1 MLPKSWNDITVRQ
14 YQELRQLGKTPADSV
29 TERYIETILT
39 LTDLPLDEVE
49 EYNMRKLLSIVN
61 QLKFVRTEPSH
72 KYAKKIGNYSLLPF
86 NKITWGAFI
95 DLEFYISKDY
105 IEYLD
110 VIVAILLRQTKQN
123 DWNIL
128 KYEPYEYNPKD
139 RGGELLNAP
148 ITSIYGIVH
157 EYLNYRNDLI
167 NNKYSELFSVGDDE
181 DEDLD
186 GKDLAEYN
194 KRKNEE
200 KVFNK
205 WAYESITYDL
215 ADGNLTEMDNI
226 LDKSLIY
233 VLNILSMKTET
244 KR

>member
-1 MLPKSWNDITVRQ
+1 MAI
-14 YQELRQLGKTPADSV
+14 
-29 TERYIETILT
+29 IEKVQVI
-39 LTDLPLDEVE
+39 VE
-49 EYNMRKLLSIVN
+49 SLFMRKGID
-61 QLKFVRTEPSH
+61 QARAAMGKFRTI
-72 KYAKKIGNYSLLPF
+72 AK
-86 NKITWGAFI
+86 
-95 DLEFYISKDY
+95 
-105 IEYLD
+105 
-110 VIVAILLRQTKQN
+110 QT
-123 DWNIL
+123 
-128 KYEPYEYNPKD
+128 
-139 RGGELLNAP
+139 NAP

-167 NNKYSELFSVGDDE
+167 NNKYSELFAVGDDE

-200 KVFNK
+200 KAFNK